1 METLEPRQ
9 QHAMVLLAGGQGVN
23 EVCDALNIHRTTL
36 WRWRKHPEFIA
47 GWNQMVKQ
55 GKEKQIQALLELQQQ
70 AFNVLRDCLSSQNEL
85 LRYKAAITIVEKVEA
100 IPEGPVYVQEIV
112 HKQQQEEKF
121 CELTDLK

>member
-1 METLEPRQ
+1 MDSLAPQ
-9 QHAMVLLAGGQGVN
+9 QHQALVLLAGGQGVD

-36 WRWRKHPEFIA
+36 WRWRKQPEFIA

-55 GKEKQIQALLELQQQ
+55 GKEKQIQALLGLQQQ

-100 IPEGPVYVQEIV
+100 ISEGLVYADEIQ
-112 HKQQQEEKF
+112 HKQQQDEKF
-121 CELTDLK
+121 RELTELR